1 MVFLSTADSTSH
13 YRNRAEMLATA
24 AVPNDGARPVGH
36 GGSAE
41 LAWRLTIGGRAF
53 PRAIVDAALV
63 VLAALAAFAF
73 SGHVEFAE
81 RFSDWAI
88 PREHWQADELP
99 TALMAALAG
108 LVWFSLRRW
117 REAQTL
123 QQRNQQLARH
133 LMTVQESERREI
145 ARDIHD
151 EFGQR
156 CTALRLEAKCIL
168 NRIDRLS
175 DRPACTELRE
185 SVSTIV
191 ESIAQLQAETRRLV
205 RRLRPAFIGD
215 HGFGECV
222 RSLVD
227 EWHRLHGIRVRLH
240 ALPDHL
246 PELVAIALY
255 RVLQEAL
262 TNVARHAGA
271 SEVKIAFEVEPGLLH
286 LDISDDG
293 RGFTSAGPVDPP
305 GFGLRG
311 IVERITELA
320 GRVAIDGAGGVTLSI
335 TLPLPEP
342 GQ

>member
-1 MVFLSTADSTSH
+1 MTGNPRL
-13 YRNRAEMLATA
+13 
-24 AVPNDGARPVGH
+24 GAKIR
-36 GGSAE
+36 S
-41 LAWRLTIGGRAF
+41 
-53 PRAIVDAALV
+53 RAIVDGALV
-63 VLAALAAFAF
+63 VLATVVAFAV

-81 RFSDWAI
+81 RFADWAI

-117 REAQTL
+117 REGQAL

-156 CTALRLEAKCIL
+156 CTALRIEARCIL
-168 NRIDRLS
+168 NRIDRLA
-175 DRPACTELRE
+175 DRPTCAEVRE
-185 SVSTIV
+185 SVSTMA
-191 ESIAQLQAETRRLV
+191 ESIALLQAEARRLV
-205 RRLRPAFIGD
+205 HRLRPAFMGD
-215 HGFGECV
+215 HGFSDCV

-246 PELVAIALY
+246 PEPVAIALY
-255 RVLQEAL
+255 RVVQEAL
-262 TNVARHAGA
+262 TNVAKHARA
-271 SEVKIAFEVEPGLLH
+271 SEVTITFEVEAGLLR
-286 LDISDDG
+286 LGISDDG
-293 RGFTSAGPVDPP
+293 RGFSAADPADP
-305 GFGLRG
+305 CGFGLRG
-311 IVERITELA
+311 IVERITELE
-320 GRVAIDGAGGVTLSI
+320 GLVVIDGAGGVTLSI

-342 GQ
+342 TP